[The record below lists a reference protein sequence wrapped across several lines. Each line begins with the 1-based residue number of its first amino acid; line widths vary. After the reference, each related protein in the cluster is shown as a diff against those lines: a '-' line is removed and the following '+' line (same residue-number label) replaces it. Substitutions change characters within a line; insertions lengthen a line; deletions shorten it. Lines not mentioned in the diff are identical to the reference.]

1 MTGTGDDLAGT
12 DPHLARAAGGKRRV
26 MGDQNQRHVALG
38 LLGKDQIGHL
48 LAGFGVEITGRFV
61 GDQKFWRR
69 RQRPRN
75 GDALLLAARQLSG
88 IMGQPFTEA
97 DGDQLLPG
105 DLEGVADIGKL
116 KRHGDVFQRRHVGD
130 EMEGLEDDADIA
142 ATEFRHPVF
151 AQAVQW
157 RAVDDDLAAVE
168 TLQPG
173 QNHQKRGFSGSGR
186 ADDANGFTRINQQIH
201 ILENMNGRSGLAEG
215 QIRIFQ
221 FDHGFCQGKL
231 SYMYNMKV
239 AGTADFYRFKG
250 TFMRIKGFCTFLL
263 AITAIVITP
272 AISRAEPV
280 SLVGFG
286 DSLMA
291 GYQLPTADAFPAR
304 LEKALR
310 EKGHD
315 VTISNA
321 GVSGDTTS
329 GGLARIDWSV
339 PDGTKGVILELGAND
354 ALRGIAPEESRKNLV
369 AMIEKLKSRG
379 IAVLLVGMMAPPN
392 MGADYAA
399 RFNPIYPELAKANG
413 LELYPFFLDGVVED
427 AKLKIE
433 DGMHPNGDG
442 IGVMVERFLP
452 SAERFLQSL
461 STGG

>member
-1 MTGTGDDLAGT
+1 MRQPLA
-12 DPHLARAAGGKRRV
+12 
-26 MGDQNQRHVALG
+26 Q
-38 LLGKDQIGHL
+38 
-48 LAGFGVEITGRFV
+48 
-61 GDQKFWRR
+61 
-69 RQRPRN
+69 
-75 GDALLLAARQLSG
+75 
-88 IMGQPFTEA
+88 A
-97 DGDQLLPG
+97 DGDQFLPG
-105 DLEGVADIGKL
+105 DLERIADIGKF
-116 KRHGDVFQRRHVGD
+116 KWHGNVFQRRHVGD
-130 EMEGLEDDADIA
+130 KMEGLEDDTDIA
-142 ATEFRHPVF
+142 AAKLRHPVF
-151 AQAVQW
+151 AQAMQR
-157 RAVDDDLAAVE
+157 RAVDNDLAAVE
-168 TLQPG
+168 AFQPR
-173 QNHQKRGFSGSGR
+173 QNHQQGRLSGSGR
-186 ADDANGFTRINQQIH
+186 TDDPDRFSRIDDEIH
-201 ILENMNGRSGLAEG
+201 TLEHMNGRSGLAEG

-221 FDHGFCQGKL
+221 FDHGFCQRKL

-239 AGTADFYRFKG
+239 AGAADFYRFKG

-263 AITAIVITP
+263 AITAIVIVP
-272 AISRAEPV
+272 AISRAEPIN
-280 SLVGFG
+280 LVGFG

-291 GYQLPTADAFPAR
+291 GYQLPAEDAFPAR

-310 EKGHD
+310 AKGHD

-399 RFNPIYPELAKANG
+399 RFNPIYPELAKTNG